1 VRHRLDVFRRE
12 DGCWGWRLH
21 CVTGRVVAQDGGEGF
36 KDRATAALTAREL
49 LAGDLEVVVEEE
61 PELPLVEV
69 ALSNGSHRDAGG

>member
-1 VRHRLDVFRRE
+1 
-12 DGCWGWRLH
+12 
-21 CVTGRVVAQDGGEGF
+21 VAQDGGEGF